1 MAKRGG
7 KTTRDKDQMILDL
20 FQDIAEKLSLN
31 GGSQEQ
37 LSDFEFRFR
46 QVLKSTLETA
56 AKRDVRPMDRIEV
69 AAQMSRVLGREI
81 TKTNIDNWTAMSTLQ
96 RRIHVDAMKALCE
109 VTGDWTA
116 LKLLVESCGFR
127 LLTPDEAVCAEYG
140 AKMML
145 KKMIDSDIKDTLSG
159 VDEATMRRLLIQR
172 MTGGKE

>member
-31 GGSQEQ
+31 GGSQEH

-46 QVLKSTLETA
+46 QALKSTLETA

-69 AAQMSRVLGREI
+69 AAQMSRALGREI

-145 KKMIDSDIKDTLSG
+145 KKMIDSDIKDTLAG
-159 VDEATMRRLLIQR
+159 VDEASLRRLLIHR